1 MNENYMTKYINAKG
15 ELVKRD
21 TTNRTFTVIFAG
33 IKFFFDRIIALLGL
47 ILVSPIMLII
57 AIAIKLD
64 SKGPVFFRQIR
75 TGKGGKNFE
84 MLKFR
89 TMEANND
96 VHDFSKKDQH
106 TRVGTFLRKSSL
118 DELPQL
124 INLGYSF

>member
-1 MNENYMTKYINAKG
+1 MKENYMLKYVNSKG
-15 ELVKRD
+15 EVETREPKERII
-21 TTNRTFTVIFAG
+21 TIFFAG

-106 TRVGTFLRKSSL
+106 TRVGTFLRK
-118 DELPQL
+118 P
-124 INLGYSF
+124 